1 MMKTV
6 KAEWDKAPAGP
17 KKDAAL
23 KHYQAAEAALKA
35 HNERGCIAAPK
46 SAGSALTWF
55 GACDPG
61 QTTAAA
67 DRERSAGEARR
78 ADPDQAGL
86 TSTLPRWRSNV
97 GRLALAR
104 WWVSRGGRAARGEHP
119 EKT

>member
-35 HNERGCIAAPK
+35 HNERGCIAALK

-55 GACDPG
+55 GAHMEVEMEWNRVEESWK
-61 QTTAAA
+61 QVK
-67 DRERSAGEARR
+67 REIKE
-78 ADPDQAGL
+78 QA
-86 TSTLPRWRSNV
+86 S
-97 GRLALAR
+97 
-104 WWVSRGGRAARGEHP
+104 GGV
-119 EKT
+119 